1 MYKNLF
7 KSTLAV
13 LALALGALPAHA
25 DRACGIEAQVRIP
38 SGEIFV
44 SNQHLTVMGTAGSGT
59 ADRLTPFYLPATPY
73 GYVGYRTGTGISF
86 GLGIGMSLINQ
97 DNHDKAIAPVT
108 LGSIG
113 TPQNVRSWGLML
125 APTLQANL
133 MQMGAFDLDLA
144 ARFVWTISNSHLQL
158 ADANKTEI
166 NTDEMT
172 FGGNLGAV
180 GSWWAADNFAL
191 GAEAGVAG
199 NYLITTKLNNDT
211 LSKLPS
217 LYTLQTYFA
226 LTATYVF

>member
-1 MYKNLF
+1 MYKNFL

-13 LALALGALPAHA
+13 LALALSALPAHA
-25 DRACGIEAQVRIP
+25 ERACGVEAQVRIP

-44 SNQHLTVMGTAGSGT
+44 ANQHVTVMGVAGT
-59 ADRLTPFYLPATPY
+59 LTPFYLPATPY

-86 GLGIGMSLINQ
+86 GLGIGMSLMSQDNQ
-97 DNHDKAIAPVT
+97 DQAVAPVT

-133 MQMGAFDLDLA
+133 MQMGAFDIDLA
-144 ARFVWTISNSHLQL
+144 ARFVWTMSNSHLQL

-180 GSWWAADNFAL
+180 GSWWATNNFAL

-211 LSKLPS
+211 VSKLPS